1 MKRQS
6 NSATTRSSGRNSSNA
21 ISLLKADHR
30 MVEDLF
36 RQIEATDDDEELAQL
51 VVALHTALSVHTR
64 IEEEIFYPALRAASV
79 EAGDLLDEAAVE
91 HGSAKHFLI
100 DLSTSTSDD
109 RFYRA
114 RLKVLK
120 EHIKHHVREE
130 EEQLMPL
137 AESADIDLQQLG
149 SLIVDRHEIL
159 MLALEQGAQ
168 REAGA
173 AGIPAEAAVSSGA
186 GRDAGR
192 SGSSPH

>member
-6 NSATTRSSGRNSSNA
+6 SKATSSNSDRNNTNA
-21 ISLLKADHR
+21 ISLLKSDHR

-36 RQIEATDDDEELAQL
+36 QQIEATDDDEELAQL
-51 VVALHTALSVHTR
+51 VLALHTALSVHTR
-64 IEEEIFYPALRAASV
+64 IEEEIFYPALRAASA
-79 EAGDLLDEAAVE
+79 EAADMLDEAAVE

-100 DLSTSTSDD
+100 DLSTSTSED

-120 EHIKHHVREE
+120 EHIRHHVREE

-149 SLIVDRHEIL
+149 SLINDRHQNL
-159 MLALEQGAQ
+159 MSAFEQGAN
-168 REAGA
+168 RLGRA
-173 AGIPAEAAVSSGA
+173 AGISPQTRGSSE
-186 GRDAGR
+186 AGR
-192 SGSSPH
+192 SGSPQH